1 MSEYLHATLSN
12 DVSLDIDGRHDPV
25 VLLSQ
30 QLQTKSVMFH
40 FWSF

>member
-25 VLLSQ
+25 LLSQ